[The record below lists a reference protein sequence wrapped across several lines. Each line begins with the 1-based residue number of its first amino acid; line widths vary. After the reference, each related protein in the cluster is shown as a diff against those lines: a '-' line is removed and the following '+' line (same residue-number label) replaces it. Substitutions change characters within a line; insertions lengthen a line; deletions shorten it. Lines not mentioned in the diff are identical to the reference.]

1 MPVQKGGEWDKVSRR
16 IGSLPV
22 RQVNFVVIFAISLI
36 LVLFSL
42 QNIEP
47 ATIKLYQ
54 GASITAP
61 LAVELI
67 LAMGLGAVFAWVF
80 SVWVGVQ
87 RVIESRQEQEKL
99 QTQEVQIQ
107 ELQQDIARYRA
118 EVEVQQKLLPSSDE
132 S

>member
-47 ATIKLYQ
+47 ATIKLYK

>member
-1 MPVQKGGEWDKVSRR
+1 M
-16 IGSLPV
+16 

-47 ATIKLYQ
+47 ATIKLYK
-54 GASITAP
+54 GVSLTAP

-80 SVWVGVQ
+80 SVWAGVQ
-87 RVIESRQEQEKL
+87 RIIESRQEQEQL

-118 EVEVQQKLLPSSDE
+118 EVEVQQKLLPSSEE